1 MRAFAAGLFAKVIT
15 WLIHAGLGW
24 IKGETPAYAMV
35 MRRRS
40 KTRILNEKEKARL
53 TVGAG
58 DDLAPLAA
66 DVYMG
71 LATMRAAQHKLAE
84 IFTILS
90 AEVELPA
97 DLAACEQLGEM
108 HSQIDTV
115 VKETIRILDEGPD
128 PDARD
133 SKVTDGP
140 V

>member
-35 MRRRS
+35 MRHRS

-71 LATMRAAQHKLAE
+71 LATMRAAQAE
-84 IFTILS
+84 VSKIFTL
-90 AEVELPA
+90 LNN
-97 DLAACEQLGEM
+97 AARDSDDRQVRNALM
-108 HSQIDTV
+108 AMRRV
-115 VKETIRILDEGPD
+115 VVQTIRILDEGPD
-128 PDARD
+128 ENETGA
-133 SKVTDGP
+133 TDDP